1 MGAATKIHPAAII
14 DPSATIGEGVEI
26 GPWTLIG
33 PNVVI
38 GDNCEIH
45 SHVVVKGPTEIGK
58 GNRIFQFSTIGEDTP
73 DMKFKGELTRLV
85 IGDNNTFREGVT
97 IHRGT
102 EQDNSETRIGSDN
115 LFMAYVHI
123 GHDCVVGN
131 NNIFVN
137 NASISGHIHVGDWVF
152 LSGYT
157 LIHQYVKIGS
167 HAFLGAGAYLNQD
180 LPAYV
185 MAAGHPAKPRTINK
199 VGLERR
205 GFSKAQIKAI
215 NRGYKTVYRLGLK
228 LDDAQ
233 ALLLESAEHRDVLQ
247 PFIDSISDS
256 VRGII
261 R

>member
-1 MGAATKIHPAAII
+1 MTKIHPAAII
-14 DPSATIGEGVEI
+14 DPCAQIGKNVEV
-26 GPWTLIG
+26 GPWTHIG
-33 PNVVI
+33 ADVVV
-38 GDNCEIH
+38 GDNSVIH
-45 SHVVVKGPTEIGK
+45 SHVVLKGPTVIGK
-58 GNRIFQFSTIGEDTP
+58 NNRIFQFATLGEDTP
-73 DMKFKGELTRLV
+73 DMKFQGEVTHLIV
-85 IGDNNTFREGVT
+85 GDNNTFREGVT
-97 IHRGT
+97 VHRGT
-102 EQDNSETRIGSDN
+102 AQDNAETRIGSDN

-131 NNIFVN
+131 NNILVN

-205 GFSKAQIKAI
+205 GFSKAQILAI
-215 NRGYKTVYRLGLK
+215 NKAYKILYRQGLK
-228 LDDAQ
+228 LEE
-233 ALLLESAEHRDVLQ
+233 ALTRILANEEHRDVLQ
-247 PFIDSISDS
+247 PLIDSINHTE
-256 VRGII
+256 RGLI